1 MLSSFALL
9 FSLYV
14 STTVAAAT
22 GSKAARPECVQK
34 CWDYTQYVSLQCAG
48 DNDCLCADSEYQN
61 AVYQC
66 LYSQCATPQ
75 FANALHHTLAIC
87 HKDQPQD
94 NSPALLRQEPGQ
106 RRKRDVQMPM
116 ASVSNSAGAS
126 VTRSAG
132 ASVTRSAG
140 ASVTRSAGASVTRS
154 AGASVTRSA
163 GASVSRSASVGRP
176 SASVNRSVSASN
188 YNRGGSMR
196 AAPTLS
202 AMMPMYKR
210 SR

>member
-1 MLSSFALL
+1 MRRTDCILL
-9 FSLYV
+9 
-14 STTVAAAT
+14 
-22 GSKAARPECVQK
+22 K
-34 CWDYTQYVSLQCAG
+34 
-48 DNDCLCADSEYQN
+48 

-66 LYSQCATPQ
+66 LYSQCPTSQ

-87 HKDQPQD
+87 HKDPSEEK
-94 NSPALLRQEPGQ
+94 SPALLKQGVGQQ

-116 ASVSNSAGAS
+116 ASVSNSAPGAS

-132 ASVTRSAG
+132 GGQSVTRSAG
-140 ASVTRSAGASVTRS
+140 AQSVTRSASVGRPT
-154 AGASVTRSA
+154 
-163 GASVSRSASVGRP
+163 ASVSRSASVGRP
-176 SASVNRSVSASN
+176 TASVNRSASVGRPTASVNRSVSASN

-202 AMMPMYKR
+202 AMVPMYKR